1 MKMTLHIA
9 SMMLLVTTV
18 LAAPYKE
25 TADVIA
31 NYETL
36 NKQMISVHG
45 IISEVTR
52 DSMSVTTI

>member
-1 MKMTLHIA
+1 MTLHIA